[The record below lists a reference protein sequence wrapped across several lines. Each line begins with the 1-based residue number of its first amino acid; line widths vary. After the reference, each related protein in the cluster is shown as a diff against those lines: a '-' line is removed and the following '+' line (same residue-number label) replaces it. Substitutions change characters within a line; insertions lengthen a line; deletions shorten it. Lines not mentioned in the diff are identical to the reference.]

1 MKIRIVFASLATLL
15 LCLFMVFSYYNKR
28 GVPPVQVA
36 SAIITCTQTVCGAQ
50 ATSPACAQ
58 LTGAVTGCFSSGINP
73 AVCLAGIPALAS
85 VGYADVFCV
94 VTILASKPQEPIAYR
109 VSKKAGKLDEKSFDW
124 DDRFARMV
132 VPPSDGSPDIQQKA
146 VEWLK
151 TQKVSVVP

>member
-1 MKIRIVFASLATLL
+1 
-15 LCLFMVFSYYNKR
+15 MVFSYYSKK

-58 LTGAVTGCFSSGINP
+58 LTGAVTDCFSSGINP
-73 AVCLAGIPALAS
+73 AVCLAGVPALAS

-94 VTILASKPQEPIAYR
+94 VTTLASKPQRPITYKGI
-109 VSKKAGKLDEKSFDW
+109 SKRAGKSDEKSFDL

-132 VPPSDGSPDIQQKA
+132 VPPSDGNPDIQQKA

-151 TQKVSVVP
+151 TQKITVKQ